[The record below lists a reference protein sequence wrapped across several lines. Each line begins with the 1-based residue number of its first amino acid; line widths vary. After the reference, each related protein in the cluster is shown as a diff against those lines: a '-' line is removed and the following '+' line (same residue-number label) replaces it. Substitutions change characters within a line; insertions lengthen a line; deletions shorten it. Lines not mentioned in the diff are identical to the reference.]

1 MTTRRPGLLLLG
13 LLLASQ
19 ARLAGQWS
27 LAVEATA
34 SYYDGVSRDS
44 GADPT
49 AFRPHHPTGVGLR
62 VDRRF
67 GRLGFGFGA
76 SLATADLIAENSS
89 IRSEEHTSELQSPCN
104 IVFRLL

>member
-19 ARLAGQWS
+19 PRLAGQWS

-62 VDRRF
+62 VDRRL
-67 GRLGFGFGA
+67 RPPGFGVGA
-76 SLATADLIAENSS
+76 APGAAGLVAEA
-89 IRSEEHTSELQSPCN
+89 RRHRAPPQAAPALFE
-104 IVFRLL
+104 VAAA

>member
-67 GRLGFGFGA
+67 GRPGVRVGA
-76 SLATADLIAENSS
+76 APAAPGLIARDNRRGA
-89 IRSEEHTSELQSPCN
+89 ILQDSPAC
-104 IVFRLL
+104 F